1 MVVAALWVA
10 VDTCAPCLRLTFRLA
25 PQPALVGTSF
35 IGDEFKWL
43 LMLAGAGQMLQA
55 TLARIKTNRF
65 HVAVGLFSDRS
76 HKTSKFSKNKKV
88 SLMFLPHFDI
98 FCDILLNR
106 HTATWNLFVK
116 L

>member
-10 VDTCAPCLRLTFRLA
+10 VDTCAPCLRLAFRSA
-25 PQPALVGTSF
+25 PPPAFIGTSS

-43 LMLAGAGQMLQA
+43 LMLAGAGLMLQA

-65 HVAVGLFSDRS
+65 MFAVHLFSNMS
-76 HKTSKFSKNKKV
+76 QKMSKCGKNFSDPF
-88 SLMFLPHFDI
+88 SFLLHFDVL
-98 FCDILLNR
+98 CDLSLNR